1 MLKNSTQKFSS
12 ILIAGLFTLFV
23 GGCSKPDGGLNTS
36 PTVTLPTVTTTA
48 VSGIT
53 PTGVISG
60 GTVASDGNATVTA
73 RGVVWKTSTNP
84 TTADSKTTDG
94 TGAGNFVSNLTG
106 LIATTTYYVRAY
118 ATNSAGTSYGNEIS
132 FTTTTPPPGVVL
144 ATLTTAV
151 VNGITQTTAASGGTI
166 TSDGGGAVTARGIA
180 WNTSTNPT
188 IANSFNA
195 SGTGIG
201 SFNGSLTGLNANT
214 TYFVKAYA
222 TNSAGTAYGNEVTF
236 TTSPAPGIVLP
247 TLTTSAISAITQ
259 TTAAGGGNI
268 TNDGGAAVTT
278 RGIAWSTSPS
288 PTVSNNINAN
298 VTGIGAFTGS
308 LTGLTAGTT
317 YFVRAYAANSAG
329 TAYGNEVSF
338 TTSPALVVL
347 ATLTTTA
354 ISAITQTTATSG
366 GNITSDGGA
375 TVTARGIAWG
385 TSANPTIANSTT
397 TNGTGIGTYTS
408 SLTGLTAN
416 TTYFVRAY
424 ATNSAG
430 TAYGNQVSFTTSPA
444 GPTTFN
450 ISISGFA
457 FSPSTL
463 TVRVGDI
470 VIWTNN
476 DAAAHTVTSNNGTSF
491 SSGSMA
497 QNAIFTY
504 TATTTGSF
512 PYRCA
517 IHPSMTAS
525 ITVIP

>member
-36 PTVTLPTVTTTA
+36 PTVTLPTVTTTV

-132 FTTTTPPPGVVL
+132 FTTTTPPSGVVL

-214 TYFVKAYA
+214 TYFVRAYA

-268 TNDGGAAVTT
+268 TNDGGAAVT
-278 RGIAWSTSPS
+278 
-288 PTVSNNINAN
+288 
-298 VTGIGAFTGS
+298 
-308 LTGLTAGTT
+308 
-317 YFVRAYAANSAG
+317 
-329 TAYGNEVSF
+329 
-338 TTSPALVVL
+338 
-347 ATLTTTA
+347 
-354 ISAITQTTATSG
+354 
-366 GNITSDGGA
+366 
-375 TVTARGIAWG
+375 ARGIAWG

-416 TTYFVRAY
+416 TIYFVRAY

-470 VIWTNN
+470 VQWTNN

-512 PYRCA
+512 PYHCA
-517 IHPSMTAS
+517 IHPSMTAA